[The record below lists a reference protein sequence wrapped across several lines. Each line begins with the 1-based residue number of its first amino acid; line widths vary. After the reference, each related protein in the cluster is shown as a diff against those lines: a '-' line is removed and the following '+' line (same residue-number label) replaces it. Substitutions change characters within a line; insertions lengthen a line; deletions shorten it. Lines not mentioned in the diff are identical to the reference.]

1 MTNISFYHIFC
12 IFLIGNEIIII
23 PQGKF
28 LTPKWCHSI
37 NNAKNSET
45 KQNKTKHYLHK
56 INKTPLKIHKYIN
69 KTCLKQNQTK
79 LKKKI
84 DLYTIYNTNCKKNT
98 AIREDFT
105 TFQSII
111 AKFRNG

>member
-1 MTNISFYHIFC
+1 MINISLYHIFC
-12 IFLIGNEIIII
+12 ISLIGNEIIII

-28 LTPKWCHSI
+28 LAPKCYHSI
-37 NNAKNSET
+37 NKAKIVLET
-45 KQNKTKHYLHK
+45 KYYLHK

-79 LKKKI
+79 LKKKS
-84 DLYTIYNTNCKKNT
+84 DLYTTYNRNCKKNT
-98 AIREDFT
+98 TIREGFT

-111 AKFRNG
+111 AKLKNG